1 MFAYRIFWAAVIAGL
16 FYPFYQGLHGRL
28 KNANLS
34 SLITLMM
41 VMVIIII
48 PLMIVILL
56 VFGELVN
63 IYDSIRENKYAIAD
77 SLRALVTSLENNPLF
92 SRLDINQEILVQR
105 FQEAS
110 DDVISFL
117 INSIKNFTQNSF
129 TFLVQFVIM
138 FYTLFFFL
146 RDGEGMLK
154 KLMHLMPLGNK
165 YEKILYNKF
174 TTTARASLKGS
185 LVVSVIQGGL
195 GGILFAVLNIPGT
208 LVLTILMMLAS
219 LIPAIGPFLIWLP
232 VAIILL
238 LTGNIVKGIIIILV
252 GTFLIGT
259 VDNLLRPFLVGKDIK
274 MHPLIILF
282 TTLGGISFFG
292 ISGFVIG
299 PIVAA
304 LFLTFWEMYQHYY
317 NTELAND

>member
-1 MFAYRIFWAAVIAGL
+1 
-16 FYPFYQGLHGRL
+16 
-28 KNANLS
+28 
-34 SLITLMM
+34 
-41 VMVIIII
+41 
-48 PLMIVILL
+48 
-56 VFGELVN
+56 
-63 IYDSIRENKYAIAD
+63 
-77 SLRALVTSLENNPLF
+77 
-92 SRLDINQEILVQR
+92 
-105 FQEAS
+105 
-110 DDVISFL
+110 
-117 INSIKNFTQNSF
+117 
-129 TFLVQFVIM
+129 
-138 FYTLFFFL
+138 
-146 RDGEGMLK
+146 
-154 KLMHLMPLGNK
+154 
-165 YEKILYNKF
+165 
-174 TTTARASLKGS
+174 
-185 LVVSVIQGGL
+185 
-195 GGILFAVLNIPGT
+195 
-208 LVLTILMMLAS
+208 MLAS

-317 NTELAND
+317 HTELAND